1 MRMSSELKRRAERR
15 VNILTEI
22 GNLQEDLKALKAED
36 KADGYNE
43 KALAKCVTEML
54 RGAEYQE
61 EQLQFELELDTY
73 RTALD
78 LPVTLETAQRHVR
91 ESISRENYNA
101 KVAPTVVSAEVAYAE
116 SHAPVEKTAKQKSK
130 REKADA

>member
-1 MRMSSELKRRAERR
+1 MSSELKRRAERR

-36 KADGYNE
+36 KTDGYNE

-91 ESISRENYNA
+91 EGISRENYNTKLA
-101 KVAPTVVSAEVAYAE
+101 VGLENAEAAYAE
-116 SHAPVEKTAKQKSK
+116 SHARVEKITKQKSK

>member
-1 MRMSSELKRRAERR
+1 MTNTELKRRAERR

-22 GNLQEDLKALKAED
+22 GNLQEELKALKAED
-36 KADGYNE
+36 KSDGYNE

-91 ESISRENYNA
+91 EGISQQNYNTKLA
-101 KVAPTVVSAEVAYAE
+101 VATENAEAAFAE
-116 SHAPVEKTAKQKSK
+116 SHARVEKIAKQKPK

>member
-1 MRMSSELKRRAERR
+1 MTNTELKRRAERR

-22 GNLQEDLKALKAED
+22 GNLQEELKALKAED
-36 KADGYNE
+36 KSDGYNE

-91 ESISRENYNA
+91 EGISQQNYDT
-101 KVAPTVVSAEVAYAE
+101 KAEVAFAE
-116 SHAPVEKTAKQKSK
+116 SHARVEKLAGRKK